1 MNAPR
6 SNPRHTYSASAAH
19 RQLPFEVRLDWGPE
33 GARTVAPGADIAVVV
48 DVLSF
53 GTCVSVALDRGVEV
67 YPYPWKDTSA
77 EDFAAHH
84 QAQLAGPRDGGGLSL
99 SPASIRQAGALERLV
114 LPSPNGAELC
124 HALAAEVPLVAVA
137 CLRNAAA
144 TADWVA
150 GNLPADA
157 VVAVVAAG
165 ERWPDGT
172 LRPAVEDQIGAG
184 AFIAGLVATGK
195 GGYEAEDGRH
205 GYAPE
210 AVAALAVFEASEP
223 RLRDLL
229 HHCSSGRELSG
240 GGYTADVDIA
250 AELDDSESVAIL
262 RGGAFRPGAPGPGA
276 FRPGAPGPG
285 AFRSGAD
292 RTGP

>member
-1 MNAPR
+1 MNAPH
-6 SNPRHTYSASAAH
+6 SNPRHTYSANAAH
-19 RQLPFEVRLDWGPE
+19 RQLPFEVRLDWGLE
-33 GARTVAPGADIAVVV
+33 GARTIAPGADIAVVV

-67 YPYPWKDTSA
+67 FPYPWRDTSA

-84 QAQLAGPRDGGGLSL
+84 HAQLAGPRDGGGLSL
-99 SPASIRQAGALERLV
+99 SPASIRGAGPLERLV

-124 HALAAEVPLVAVA
+124 RALADEVPLVAVA

-150 GNLPADA
+150 ANLPGDA

-165 ERWPDGT
+165 ERWPDRT

-184 AFIAGLVATGK
+184 AVIAGLVAAGK
-195 GGYEAEDGRH
+195 GGYEAGDGRH

-210 AVAALAVFEASEP
+210 AVAAMAVFEASEP
-223 RLRDLL
+223 RLRELL

-240 GGYTADVDIA
+240 GGYAADVDIA
-250 AELDDSESVAIL
+250 AELDDSDSVAIL
-262 RGGAFRPGAPGPGA
+262 RGGAFRPVA
-276 FRPGAPGPG
+276 FA
-285 AFRSGAD
+285 SGAEPA
-292 RTGP
+292 GS